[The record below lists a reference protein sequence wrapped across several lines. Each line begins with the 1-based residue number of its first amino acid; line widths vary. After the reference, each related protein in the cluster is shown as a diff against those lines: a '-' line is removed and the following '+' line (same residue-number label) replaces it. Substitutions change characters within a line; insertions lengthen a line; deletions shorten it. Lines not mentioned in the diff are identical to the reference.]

1 MIKDYIMKTSSTIKL
16 SKETFDI
23 LKNYSSINSNIFVNE
38 GNVISTIS
46 PIKNILSEAHVTE
59 TFDVSF
65 GIWDLPKFLGT
76 LSIFN
81 DPELEFHE
89 KYVLISNGIK
99 TIKYHYSDPK
109 LLTVPN
115 KKIQMPNIDV
125 SFVISNNE
133 LNELKKAAS
142 ILGVSDLTIHN
153 NENGELFIKV
163 HDKKDVG
170 SNSFI
175 LPLDSD
181 EEYLG
186 TFSLNF
192 LIENLKLVSGD
203 YKVDIAS
210 NIVSQFTNMHS
221 DIRYWIAL
229 EMDSVYQ
236 N

>member
-1 MIKDYIMKTSSTIKL
+1 MKTSSTIKL